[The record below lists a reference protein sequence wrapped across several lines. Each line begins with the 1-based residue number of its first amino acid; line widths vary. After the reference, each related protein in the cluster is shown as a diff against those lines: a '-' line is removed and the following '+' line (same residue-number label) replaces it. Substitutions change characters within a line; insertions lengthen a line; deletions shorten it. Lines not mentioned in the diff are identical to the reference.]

1 MRGYV
6 LSPKTGE
13 VEMLL
18 CNMLQGFVIRI
29 TFNRQLLES
38 ALGVMMK
45 MKTAKNSPYP
55 IEVVKGKTYYWCSCG
70 LSENQPF
77 CDSSHQSTE
86 MTPLEFVA
94 TKNKTIYFCGC
105 KQSANSPLCDGTH
118 TTL

>member
-1 MRGYV
+1 MRGYA
-6 LSPKTGE
+6 LSPKSSE

-29 TFNRQLLES
+29 TFKRQITRVTM
-38 ALGVMMK
+38 GGMMK
-45 MKTAKNSPYP
+45 IKTAKNSPYP
-55 IEVVKGKTYYWCSCG
+55 IEVVKDKTYYWCSCG

-94 TKNKTIYFCGC
+94 SENKTIYFCGC